1 MYIPNYSIITQ
12 LLLSINI
19 NSASSPI
26 TDSTCSANT
35 LTSTNNIAS
44 ESINENRKDAV
55 IKVLGGLMGTLLLV
69 IVLLIVILIYLIMRY
84 YRDVHSGG
92 EEGRKP
98 KKLPRS
104 DAGTQTINSD
114 VIWQIA
120 TEENVSYNLMA
131 NHVNKNPPNKPAP
144 APTVSHS
151 KSPVHDSKRPG
162 GKKSKRPPPIPKTAQ
177 ISDMMK
183 QLEKSSDQPQPAAP
197 KATKISDLMKRFEN

>member
-12 LLLSINI
+12 LLLSIDI
-19 NSASSPI
+19 YSASPPI

-55 IKVLGGLMGTLLLV
+55 IKVLGGLVGTLLLV
-69 IVLLIVILIYLIMRY
+69 IVLLIAILIYLIMRY
-84 YRDVHSGG
+84 YRDVHSGE
-92 EEGRKP
+92 EEGRKV

-144 APTVSHS
+144 APTVSHP
-151 KSPVHDSKRPG
+151 KSPVHDSQRPG

-183 QLEKSSDQPQPAAP
+183 QFEKSSDPEPPPTP
-197 KATKISDLMKRFEN
+197 KTTKISDLMKRFEN